1 MFGEGEPAVFGG
13 TGGVVLGNT
22 CTASIDRG
30 VFVFR
35 AEAGLV
41 EDSFYFFWRGFG
53 GDFDCGEGMF
63 FGAVDAE
70 AEGCAVWAAEDAV
83 IVCGRLLGEAVVFT
97 HERHVVGRGFID

>member
-1 MFGEGEPAVFGG
+1 MFLRGVGGSTGSGLGNRADVLGEGKPAIFGG

-41 EDSFYFFWRGFG
+41 KDSFYFFWRGFG

-63 FGAVDAE
+63 FGAVNTE
-70 AEGCAVWAAEDAV
+70 AKGGAVRMCENSIV
-83 IVCGRLLGEAVVFT
+83 I
-97 HERHVVGRGFID
+97 